1 MSARVASVDVASVDV
16 AIVGGGPVG
25 LATAIEM
32 SARGLGVVVLER
44 HAADHDKACGEGIMP
59 SGRAALER
67 LGALRFLGAD
77 DCSPIRAIRYV
88 QEDGR
93 GVEAALPDPGGLGV
107 RRTALRSALA
117 RAARERGI
125 DLRDGCAVR
134 AHTRDAAGVTL
145 TTDAGDIRARFL
157 VAADGLH
164 SPLRRALGLEGESRG
179 VRRFGMRRHFALA
192 PWAPRVEVHLSAGV
206 EAYVTPSGEN
216 RVGVAFLW
224 EDDAL
229 DGVPTFDAL
238 LARFP
243 QLGERLVGAP
253 YDSRATGAGP
263 LRQGVLARTAHRAAL
278 VGDAAG
284 YVDAITGEGLSLGF
298 EQARLLAEVLPD
310 ALRQGA
316 TAQTLARYEQGS
328 ARAFRRYARM
338 TDALLWTARR
348 PRLRRVVVDRL
359 IAMPSAFGQLLRW
372 WLRPESTTQ

>member
-1 MSARVASVDVASVDV
+1 MTVDV

-32 SARGLGVVVLER
+32 RARGLAVVVLER
-44 HAADHDKACGEGIMP
+44 HADDHDKACGEGLMP
-59 SGRAALER
+59 SGLAALER
-67 LGALRFLGAD
+67 LGALRYLGAD

-93 GVEAALPDPGGLGV
+93 GVEAALPAPGGLGV

-125 DLRDGCAVR
+125 EVRDGCAVR
-134 AHTRDAAGVTL
+134 AHTRDRAGVTL
-145 TTDAGDIRARFL
+145 ATETGDVSARFL

-164 SPLRRALGLEGESRG
+164 SPLRRALGLEGEAHG
-179 VRRFGMRRHFALA
+179 ARRFGVRRHFALA

-206 EAYVTPSGEN
+206 EAYVTPAGAD

-224 EDDAL
+224 EDGAL
-229 DGVPTFDAL
+229 AGVAAFDAL
-238 LARFP
+238 LKRFP
-243 QLGERLVGAP
+243 QLGERLGGAP
-253 YDSRATGAGP
+253 YDSRAMGAGP
-263 LRQGVLARTAHRAAL
+263 LRQAVLARTAHRVAL

-298 EQARLLAEVLPD
+298 EQARRLAMILPD
-310 ALRQGA
+310 ALAHGA
-316 TAQTLARYEQGS
+316 TVQALARYEQGS

-338 TDALLWTARR
+338 ADALLWTASR
-348 PRLRRVVVDRL
+348 PRLRRAVVDRL
-359 IAMPSAFGQLLRW
+359 IAVPSAFGLLLRW
-372 WLRPESTTQ
+372 WLRTDATTQ